1 MHRRIVLSFTPGV
14 GGYSAT
20 VDTYI
25 MGASPNTDHGAFG
38 SVEWDGDDPGG
49 TAQDK
54 IALVRFDSIFG
65 AGPGQVPLGATINS
79 ATLTYSAFNGGHP
92 SDVHEVLSDW
102 SEGVTYN
109 AFGGDPGVQLDEY
122 GDLVEAASAFVS
134 IGVHSVD
141 VTASV
146 STWSNAPAQNRGWV
160 FLPTG
165 TNGVDF
171 RSSEFSTI
179 ADRPRLEVVYMAA
192 P

>member
-1 MHRRIVLSFTPGV
+1 MGYV
-14 GGYSAT
+14 GT

-25 MGASPNTDHGAFG
+25 MEGSPNTDHGAFG
-38 SVEWDGDDPGG
+38 SVEWDGDDPSASG
-49 TAQDK
+49 QDK

-65 AGPGQVPLGATINS
+65 PGLGQVPLGATISS
-79 ATLTYSAFNGGHP
+79 ATLTFSVYNLGDP
-92 SDVHEVLSDW
+92 SNLHEVLSDW

-109 AFGGDPGVQLDEY
+109 DFGGDPGVQPDEY
-122 GDLVEAASAFVS
+122 GDLVEAASGSVS

-146 STWSNAPAQNRGWV
+146 SAWANAPSQNRGWI

-165 TNGVDF
+165 GNGVDF

-179 ADRPRLEVVYMAA
+179 AERPRLEIVFSN

>member
-1 MHRRIVLSFTPGV
+1 MD
-14 GGYSAT
+14 T

-25 MGASPNTDHGAFG
+25 MEGSANTDHGALG
-38 SVEWDGDDPGG
+38 SVEWDGDDPPG
-49 TAQDK
+49 TGQDK

-65 AGPGQVPLGATINS
+65 PGLGQVPLGATISS
-79 ATLTYSAFNGGHP
+79 ATLTYSVYNLGNL
-92 SDVHEVLSDW
+92 SNVHEVLNDW

-109 AFGGDPGVQLDEY
+109 DFGGDPGVQPDEY

-134 IGVHSVD
+134 IGVHSAD

-146 STWSNAPAQNRGWV
+146 SAWANAPLQNRGWI

-165 TNGVDF
+165 SDGVDF
-171 RSSEFSTI
+171 RSSEHSTI
-179 ADRPRLEVVYMAA
+179 AERPRLEVVYI